1 MEDEKKEV
9 KQVSEIKDYART
21 SAKETSQIENKKK
34 EIDQKRIEL
43 VTEVIEQIM
52 ENSIKNS
59 KYPEKEI
66 REIIEKVPIESDRQE
81 IAKKLIKKYLDSS
94 IQTSDMNEDLLYF
107 GSTLTLLP
115 YVPVKE
121 RDKLHEQIV
130 QKLIDKNYSDIEDE
144 MEVLE
149 IAEERATHLGEA
161 GVSLLL
167 QIGKKYFELGKI
179 EETKRVI
186 EKIYQL
192 TPNKKED

>member
-1 MEDEKKEV
+1 MENEKKEV
-9 KQVSEIKDYART
+9 KHVSEIKDYVRT

-59 KYPEKEI
+59 KDSNKEI
-66 REIIEKVPIESDRQE
+66 REIIEKVHIESDRQE

-94 IQTSDMNEDLLYF
+94 IQTSKMSEDLLYF
-107 GSTLTLLP
+107 SSTETLLA

-121 RDKLHEQIV
+121 MDKLHEQIV

-144 MEVLE
+144 MTVLE
-149 IAEERATHLGEA
+149 IAEQRATHLGEA

-167 QIGKKYFELGKI
+167 QIGKKYFEQGKI